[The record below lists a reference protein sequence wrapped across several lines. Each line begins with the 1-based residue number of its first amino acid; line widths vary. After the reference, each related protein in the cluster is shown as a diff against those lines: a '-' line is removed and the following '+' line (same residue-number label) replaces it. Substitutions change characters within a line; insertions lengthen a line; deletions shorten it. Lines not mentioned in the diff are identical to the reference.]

1 MNEVELNENLYIYQR
16 CWMLNVK
23 IWIFISSMEM
33 EDVVVKE
40 KLNEL

>member
-1 MNEVELNENLYIYQR
+1 
-16 CWMLNVK
+16 MLEAECK
-23 IWIFISSMEM
+23 IWIFISSVEM

>member
-1 MNEVELNENLYIYQR
+1 
-16 CWMLNVK
+16 MLDAECKN